1 MLCEERVILV
11 ANDENELIPIW
22 LALHSLIYPLKYGMG
37 TPYTRDDHA
46 DDDDENEMSNICP
59 PMPFFNGIV
68 KKDYKKAKEI
78 IEYENYN
85 SPLFIDLTTSDKNA
99 MFHFVNRK
107 NQQVISNQGVARA
120 FNSAG
125 AGSNAP

>member
-11 ANDENELIPIW
+11 AENQGELIPIW

-68 KKDYKKAKEI
+68 KADYKKAKEI
-78 IEYENYN
+78 IEYESYN
-85 SPLFIDLTTSDKNA
+85 SPLFIDVSPGNKEI
-99 MFHFVNRK
+99 FHFVNRK
-107 NQQVISNQGVARA
+107 N
-120 FNSAG
+120 
-125 AGSNAP
+125 